1 MANKAVFFDRDGT
14 LNVDV
19 HYLHR
24 PEDFIWIDGAKEAIK
39 YVKDQ
44 GYLAILVTNQSGVA
58 RGFYP
63 EGDVVAVY
71 NWMNQELA
79 KIGTELDALYYCP
92 HHPKVG
98 IGKYKIQC
106 HCRKPETGM
115 FEKACDDFGVDIA
128 NSWMIGDNV
137 GDIKAGN
144 NFHLRTILV
153 RTGYGSKLE
162 KEGFNLYQYIADDL
176 YDAVSNF
183 VCKDLRG

>member
-39 YVKDQ
+39 HVKDQ

-63 EGDVVAVY
+63 ESDVVAVY

-92 HHPKVG
+92 HHPDGKIAVYRKVCE
-98 IGKYKIQC
+98 IGRA
-106 HCRKPETGM
+106 H
-115 FEKACDDFGVDIA
+115 V
-128 NSWMIGDNV
+128 
-137 GDIKAGN
+137 
-144 NFHLRTILV
+144 
-153 RTGYGSKLE
+153 
-162 KEGFNLYQYIADDL
+162 
-176 YDAVSNF
+176 
-183 VCKDLRG
+183 